1 MPPPSHICYLWIGI
15 VVSLVVWTIWK
26 FFIWRDIPERIL
38 EQEELMKK
46 EKLQEELKKR
56 QGKSEAVTPLAKN
69 QGSLHS
75 NLKRRQLKSSD

>member
-1 MPPPSHICYLWIGI
+1 MREIYVCSLPSYLWIGI

-56 QGKSEAVTPLAKN
+56 EVKQLYSAGIAMRVCVCVCVCVTC
-69 QGSLHS
+69 G
-75 NLKRRQLKSSD
+75 

>member
-1 MPPPSHICYLWIGI
+1 MIRYGEVRQFIPIYVCSLPSYLWIGI

-46 EKLQEELKKR
+46 EKLQEELEKR
-56 QGKSEAVTPLAKN
+56 QVKL
-69 QGSLHS
+69 
-75 NLKRRQLKSSD
+75 